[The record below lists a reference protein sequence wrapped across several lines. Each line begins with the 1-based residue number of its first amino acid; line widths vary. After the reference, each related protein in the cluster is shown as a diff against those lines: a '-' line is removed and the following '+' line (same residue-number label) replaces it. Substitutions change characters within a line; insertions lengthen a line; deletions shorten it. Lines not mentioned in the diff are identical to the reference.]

1 MRSHES
7 QGKWHQLTLMAD
19 YSLSK
24 RTDVYLESVYQ
35 HAYGAAAGSAL
46 SVADINGLAASSNQN
61 QVAATLGIRHRF

>member
-1 MRSHES
+1 
-7 QGKWHQLTLMAD
+7 MAD